1 MGIGIYDN
9 FKSSGSAWL
18 GGIPTHWGIKKLKF
32 LATVQPSNVDKKTV
46 EGEEPVILCNYTD
59 VYNYEYIDSRLEFM
73 QASATE
79 AEIKKFKVDVGDV
92 IVTKDSETPEDIAV
106 PACIAEDVEG
116 LVCGYHLTQIK
127 PIDLHGRYLLR
138 LFQSKGFN
146 AQFTVAANGV
156 TRFGLPQHAI
166 ANAFTPLPPFEE
178 QQTIARFL
186 DFKTAQIDALI
197 AKKQTLLD
205 KLAEKRTALIS
216 HAVTKGL
223 DLSVP
228 MKDSGVAWLG
238 KIPAHWQRMLMVR
251 IIFKFEQGWS
261 PSCDEREASLDEW
274 GVLKS
279 GCVNYGVFQEHEH
292 KTLPPSIEPIPS
304 LEVKVGDILMC
315 RASGSRHL
323 IGSVAMVRKCRSKL
337 IFSDK
342 TYRIAL
348 QPDIIDPEFFVLL
361 MKSKYLRDQIELSIS
376 GADGLANNIPQS
388 SVKGYQIVLPPTLNE
403 QKTISTFLNKKIES
417 IEAQEVKI
425 FEVIERLQEYRSSLI
440 TNTVTG
446 KIDVRGFETPQPA
459 EGMAS

>member
-1 MGIGIYDN
+1 MQIGIYDN
-9 FKSSGSAWL
+9 LKSSGSAWL
-18 GGIPTHWGIKKLKF
+18 GDIPTHWGTKKLKF
-32 LATVQPSNVDKKTV
+32 LATIQPSNVDKKTV
-46 EGEEPVILCNYTD
+46 EGEVPVILCNYTD
-59 VYNYEYIDSRLEFM
+59 VYKNEYIDSRLQFM

-92 IVTKDSETPEDIAV
+92 IITKDSEAPEDIAV
-106 PACIAEDVEG
+106 PACVAEHVEG

-127 PIDLHGRYLLR
+127 PIDLYGRYLFR
-138 LFQSKGFN
+138 LFQAKGFN

-156 TRFGLPQHAI
+156 TRFGLSQHAI

-186 DFKTAQIDALI
+186 DFKTEQIDTLI
-197 AKKQTLLD
+197 TKKQTLLD
-205 KLAEKRTALIS
+205 KLAEKRRALIS

-223 DLSVP
+223 DPSVP

-238 KIPAHWQRMLMVR
+238 EIPAHWQRMLMVR

-279 GCVNYGVFQEHEH
+279 GCVNHGVFQEREH

-323 IGSVAMVRKCRSKL
+323 IGSVAMVRKCRAKL

-342 TYRIAL
+342 TYRISL
-348 QPDIIDPEFFVLL
+348 QSDTIDPEFFVLL

-388 SVKGYQIVLPPTLNE
+388 SVKGYQIVLPPTINE
-403 QKTISTFLNKKIES
+403 QKTISTLLSKEIEV

-425 FEVIERLQEYRSSLI
+425 FEAIGRLQEYRSALI

-446 KIDVRGFETPQPA
+446 KIDVRRFEILQPA